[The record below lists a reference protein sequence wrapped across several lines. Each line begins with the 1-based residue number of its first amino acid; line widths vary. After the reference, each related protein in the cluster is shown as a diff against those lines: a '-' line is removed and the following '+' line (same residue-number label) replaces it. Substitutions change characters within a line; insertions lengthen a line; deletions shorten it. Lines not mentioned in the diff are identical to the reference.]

1 MREQWVD
8 YAKGIGI
15 ILVVIGHVNRGL
27 DSAGISISEP
37 FFKMFDSII
46 YTFHMPL
53 FFFLSGLF
61 FISSIQKNSKPDF
74 IKKKIAT
81 IAYPYVIWSVIQGS
95 IATLLSN
102 FTNKKTD
109 LISVLSFP
117 YNPIGQFWFL
127 YALFMIFIVACL
139 IYNKRNFITQL
150 PIITTVSFLLYI
162 YSLNIGDLF
171 HLNFITNNI
180 VFFFAGCVFSTLKF
194 DQIATKKNA
203 MTLVISAFMFILV
216 QYKFHFI
223 DGMFYDRIGIS
234 TFVVAMVSIYFVYVL
249 SLTLSAIKVD
259 LLSKLG
265 NDSMVIFLVHIL
277 CASGTRII
285 LSKVFGINNWYLHMI
300 AGTIAGLV
308 IPIIFFELVKKLNL
322 KFLLSYPVKSK
333 SS

>member
-27 DSAGISISEP
+27 HSADIYISEP
-37 FFKMFDSII
+37 FFRMFDSII

-61 FISSIQKNSKPDF
+61 FIKSIQKNNKTEF

-95 IATLLSN
+95 IGVLLSN

-109 LISVLSFP
+109 FMSVLAFP
-117 YNPIGQFWFL
+117 YQPTGQFWFL
-127 YALFMIFIVACL
+127 YALFMIFIVSCL
-139 IYNKRNFITQL
+139 IYNKRNFTTQL
-150 PIITTVSFLLYI
+150 PIITVVSFLLYL
-162 YSLNIGDLF
+162 YSLNIGDSL

-180 VFFFAGCVFSTLKF
+180 VFFFLGCVFSTLQL
-194 DQIATKKNA
+194 DRLVTKINVN
-203 MTLVISAFMFILV
+203 TLLISALTFLLV

-223 DGMFYDRIGIS
+223 DGMLYNRIGIS
-234 TFVVAMVSIYFVYVL
+234 TFVVAMISIFFIYVL
-249 SLTLSAIKVD
+249 SLTLSSIKVD
-259 LLSKLG
+259 LLSKIG

-285 LSKVFGINNWYLHMI
+285 LSKVFGLSNWYLHII
-300 AGTIAGLV
+300 AGTIAGVFVPILFYWLV
-308 IPIIFFELVKKLNL
+308 QKLNL
-322 KFLLSYPVKSK
+322 KFLLTYPVNSK
-333 SS
+333 NP

>member
-27 DSAGISISEP
+27 DSAGIYISEP

-61 FISSIQKNSKPDF
+61 FISSIQKSDKPEF
-74 IKKKIAT
+74 IKKKVAT

-95 IATLLSN
+95 IAVLLSN

-109 LISVLSFP
+109 FISVLAFP
-117 YNPIGQFWFL
+117 YQPTGQFWFL

-139 IYNKRNFITQL
+139 IYNKRNFTTQL
-150 PIITTVSFLLYI
+150 PIITVVSFLLYI
-162 YSLNIGDLF
+162 YSLNIGNLF

-180 VFFFAGCVFSTLKF
+180 VFFFLGCVFSTLKS
-194 DQIATKKNA
+194 DLMITKTNAAT
-203 MTLVISAFMFILV
+203 LLLSVLMFLLV

-234 TFVVAMVSIYFVYVL
+234 TFVVAMVSIFFIYVL
-249 SLTLSAIKVD
+249 SLTLSSIKVD
-259 LLSKLG
+259 LLSKIG

-285 LSKVFGINNWYLHMI
+285 LSKLFGVSNWYLHMI
-300 AGTIAGLV
+300 AGTIAGVV
-308 IPIIFFELVKKLNL
+308 IPIIFYGLVKKLNL
-322 KFLLSYPVKSK
+322 KFLFTYPVKSK
-333 SS
+333 NS

>member
-37 FFKMFDSII
+37 FFKVFDSII

-61 FISSIQKNSKPDF
+61 FISSIQKNGKPAF

-81 IAYPYVIWSVIQGS
+81 IAYPYVIWSIIQGS
-95 IATLLSN
+95 IAILLSN

-109 LISVLSFP
+109 FISVLSFP
-117 YNPIGQFWFL
+117 YHPIGQFWFL
-127 YALFMIFIVACL
+127 YALFMIFIVASF
-139 IYNKRNFITQL
+139 IYNERNFTTQL

-162 YSLNIGDLF
+162 YSLNIGDSF
-171 HLNFITNNI
+171 NLNFITNNI
-180 VFFFAGCVFSTLKF
+180 VFFFSGCVFSALKF
-194 DQIATKKNA
+194 DQMVTKINAT
-203 MTLVISAFMFILV
+203 TLVVSAFMFILV

-259 LLSKLG
+259 LLSKIG
-265 NDSMVIFLVHIL
+265 NDSMVIFLAHIL
-277 CASGTRII
+277 SASGTRII
-285 LSKVFGINNWYLHMI
+285 LSKVFGFSNWYLHMI

-308 IPIIFFELVKKLNL
+308 IPIIFFWLVKKINL
-322 KFLLSYPVKSK
+322 KFLLTYPVKSK
-333 SS
+333 NF